1 MSAKPVIGIPVDALD
16 LDGKP
21 FHGVGEKYVNA
32 VAHGCHAI
40 PFFIPAFGGGA
51 ELDTL
56 HDLLEV
62 DEVLDRIDGLFLTG
76 SPSNV
81 EPHLYGGEASHGDL
95 LHDPQRDVT
104 TLPIIRRAIERDLPL
119 LAVCRGYQELNV
131 ALGGTL
137 HQKVQEVPGLM
148 DHREDK
154 DVPREQQYGPVHPV
168 HLVEGGKLHRLLGAT
183 EIQVNSL
190 HQQGLDRLADDLQ
203 AEAVAPDG
211 LVEAV
216 SHRADLRFL
225 IGVQWHPEWRFRDN
239 PASLALFAA
248 FGEAAREQ
256 ALKRA
261 A

>member
-1 MSAKPVIGIPVDALD
+1 MTAKPVIGIPVDALD
-16 LDGKP
+16 LNGKP

-32 VAHGCHAI
+32 VAHGSHAI
-40 PFFIPAFGGGA
+40 PFFIPVFGSGP

-131 ALGGTL
+131 ALGGSL

-148 DHREDK
+148 DHREVK
-154 DVPREQQYGPVHPV
+154 DARREDQYGPAHPV
-168 HLVEGGKLHRLLGAT
+168 RLVEGGVLNRLVGET

-190 HQQGLDRLADDLQ
+190 HQQGLDRLADDLV
-203 AEAVAPDG
+203 AEAIAPDG

-216 SHRADLRFL
+216 SHRAEPRFL
-225 IGVQWHPEWRFRDN
+225 LGVQWHPEWRFREN
-239 PASLALFAA
+239 PASVAIFQA
-248 FGEAAREQ
+248 FGEAAREE
-256 ALKRA
+256 ALRRA

>member
-16 LDGKP
+16 VNGKP

-40 PFFIPAFGGGA
+40 PFFIPAFGAGP

-81 EPHLYGGEASHGDL
+81 EPRLYGGEARHGDL
-95 LHDPQRDVT
+95 QHDPQRDVT
-104 TLPIIRRAIERDLPL
+104 TLPIIRRAIERDLPI

-137 HQKVQEVPGLM
+137 YQKVQEVPGLM

-154 DVPREQQYGPVHPV
+154 DAPREQQYGPAHPV
-168 HLVEGGKLHRLLGAT
+168 RLVEGGRLQRLLGAS

-203 AEAVAPDG
+203 AEAIAPDG

-216 SHRADLRFL
+216 SHRGDLHFL
-225 IGVQWHPEWRFRDN
+225 LGVQWHPEWRFREN
-239 PASLALFAA
+239 PASTALFAA
-248 FGEAAREQ
+248 FGEAAREG